1 MNKFEALKS
10 LGYNY
15 ISRDE
20 KNFYGNETIRA
31 WVYKPSGM
39 LYNDYIEKKYGEG
52 TGLCN
57 GVPKG
62 CDRAAC
68 LCFIERKKSEEE

>member
-1 MNKFEALKS
+1 MVDILMDRHCSECQ
-10 LGYNY
+10 
-15 ISRDE
+15 
-20 KNFYGNETIRA
+20 T
-31 WVYKPSGM
+31 W

-68 LCFIERKKSEEE
+68 LCFIERKKSEEK

>member
-1 MNKFEALKS
+1 MENILKDRHCS
-10 LGYNY
+10 ECQN
-15 ISRDE
+15 
-20 KNFYGNETIRA
+20 
-31 WVYKPSGM
+31 W

-52 TGLCN
+52 TGLCD

-68 LCFIERKKSEEE
+68 LCFIERKNSNEKIL